1 MKQTLFYIMMKQIFR
16 SNDDKNRSEIYDKHD
31 NAPTIKN
38 NNITTT
44 FLTFNFHKL
53 TKQMHN

>member
-1 MKQTLFYIMMKQIFR
+1 MMKQIFR
-16 SNDDKNRSEIYDKHD
+16 SNDDKNRSQIYDKHD